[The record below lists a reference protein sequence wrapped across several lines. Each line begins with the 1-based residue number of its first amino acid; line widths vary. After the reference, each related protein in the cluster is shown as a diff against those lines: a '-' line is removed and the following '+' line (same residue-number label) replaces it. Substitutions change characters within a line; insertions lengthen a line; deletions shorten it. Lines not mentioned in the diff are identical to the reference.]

1 MTSHRDF
8 DLRGMIRRHPWQITY
23 WLFGA
28 FFFLVATLRI
38 GFILWGGE
46 TITFDGE
53 AWRRFGTHV
62 LDGAIPYSDV
72 TDNKP
77 PLWLGIATIA
87 VGLDAFAPVML
98 YVVAG
103 ANAVIVVLLGTTLDD
118 QYGPLAGVVGAA
130 TALLLLSRFGFY
142 INNKSLAVALALLA
156 TRTDRPAVGGLLVG
170 AGFGIAQYVG
180 AVLPALLAVRWVEGT
195 WGRRESLVA
204 TGATAG
210 TIVGPYLLL
219 LLVWGPRASADA
231 IRQTVLVIGPYVQST
246 SQFPDRGLVT
256 NLPGLVLARFIER
269 AASLW
274 YVLVPAFV
282 GAVAITA
289 DRVRPGWLW
298 LAWTAFF
305 FPLLLLTTFGHY
317 WVMVTPGLAGLV
329 GAATALYSD
338 SHP

>member
-1 MTSHRDF
+1 
-8 DLRGMIRRHPWQITY
+8 MIRRHPWQITY

-28 FFFLVATLRI
+28 FFFLLATLRI
-38 GFILWGGE
+38 GFIVWGGE

-53 AWRRFGTHV
+53 AWRRFGSHV
-62 LDGAIPYSDV
+62 LDGATPYSDV

-77 PLWLGIATIA
+77 PLWLGIATVA
-87 VGLDAFAPVML
+87 VWLDAFAPMML

-103 ANAVIVVLLGTTLDD
+103 ANAIIVYLLGTTLDD
-118 QYGPLAGVVGAA
+118 QYGSLAGVVGAA
-130 TALLLLSRFGFY
+130 TVLLLLSRFGFY

-156 TRTDRPAVGGLLVG
+156 TRTDRPAISGLLIG

-180 AVLPALLAVRWVEGT
+180 AVLPVLVAVRWIEGT
-195 WGRRESLVA
+195 WGRREALVT
-204 TGATAG
+204 TGSTAG
-210 TIVGPYLLL
+210 AIVGPYLLL
-219 LLVWGPRASADA
+219 LLVWGPQTSADA
-231 IRQTVLVIGPYVQST
+231 IKQTVFVIGPYVQST

-274 YVLVPAFV
+274 YVLIPAFL

-289 DRVRPGWLW
+289 NRVRPGWLW
-298 LAWTAFF
+298 LAWTVVF
-305 FPLLLLTTFGHY
+305 FPWLLLTTFGHY

-329 GAATALYSD
+329 GAAAVLYSESD
-338 SHP
+338 P